1 MINPLHGNPSEVEH
15 DKRIP
20 RHTPGCSKKTDPY
33 GRRCNGRKSLYIYED
48 VKVRIQSAKTR
59 TWERAEQLAQTERN
73 LRNPNKR
80 IAEQRNAL
88 VREMDAQAVLKKAK
102 NITIQSACDRW
113 VASQELP
120 PPATATD

>member
-1 MINPLHGNPSEVEH
+1 MRSSTISAF
-15 DKRIP
+15 P

-59 TWERAEQLAQTERN
+59 TWERAEQ
-73 LRNPNKR
+73 R
-80 IAEQRNAL
+80 IAL

-102 NITIQSACDRW
+102 NITSQSACDRW